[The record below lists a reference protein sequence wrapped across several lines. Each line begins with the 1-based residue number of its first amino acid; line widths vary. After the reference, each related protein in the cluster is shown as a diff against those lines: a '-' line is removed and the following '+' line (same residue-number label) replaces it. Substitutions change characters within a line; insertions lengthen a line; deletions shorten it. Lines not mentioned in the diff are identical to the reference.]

1 MRPRKGNIT
10 DVLAEL
16 RLEAS
21 AEGNQMETRDVSYAN
36 LLFEGIRYGFGKGIN
51 LPVRLT
57 QSERDSFYYKV
68 KQAQLSGD
76 PIICYK
82 HRWFRARRRDAR
94 QFDAYIQSERER
106 AEAILERV
114 ETMVRAYYVDSVAPE
129 DEEPWAND

>member
-1 MRPRKGNIT
+1 MKSRKSIT

-21 AEGNQMETRDVSYAN
+21 ADGNQTEQRDVSYPN
-36 LLFEGIRYGFGKGIN
+36 LLYEAIRYGYNKGIN
-51 LPVRLT
+51 LPVRLST
-57 QSERDSFYYKV
+57 ADREAFYYKV
-68 KQAQLSGD
+68 TQAQLSGD

-94 QFDAYIQSERER
+94 QFDAYIQSEKAR